1 MKIVRIVGARRTGKS
16 TALESFIKAADMAG
30 SGVFNLTGKDLPAV
44 QEKLDWLANY
54 HGRQGFTTFIVD
66 ECTVLVERALEDAQI
81 DDAFAVIAHL
91 PRAVAPPDKAG
102 VMNLA
107 HHLTQ
112 VAAQAG
118 LIVTIERLPLK
129 PLAMGNCCY
138 EIATYPVRG
147 AQ

>member
-1 MKIVRIVGARRTGKS
+1 MMKKD
-16 TALESFIKAADMAG
+16 DMVLM
-30 SGVFNLTGKDLPAV
+30 SKDA
-44 QEKLDWLANY
+44 
-54 HGRQGFTTFIVD
+54 
-66 ECTVLVERALEDAQI
+66 TVE
-81 DDAFAVIAHL
+81 
-91 PRAVAPPDKAG
+91 PVAPPDKAA

-138 EIATYPVRG
+138 EIATYPMRG